1 MKAAAPAI
9 LAALPIVALWALP
22 AAAEG
27 FDQGQAKSR
36 IEAAGYADVAEVH
49 EGNLGEWMAQATK
62 DGQHVMVVLHED
74 GSVALRQQVDT
85 PPALSVTPPAK
96 P

>member
-1 MKAAAPAI
+1 M
-9 LAALPIVALWALP
+9 
-22 AAAEG
+22 
-27 FDQGQAKSR
+27 
-36 IEAAGYADVAEVH
+36 AEVH